1 VRAASLPSV
10 PPAAAPGSRLGTLAA
25 VTAPLIVLAG
35 LLWWMVL
42 PQNPFQSA
50 PIVGTLLSWGA
61 VAWAAV
67 ALRRV
72 PPRRLAAI
80 LVAGTVLL
88 GVVAVGAPPRT
99 SNDSAR
105 YAWDGIVQKAGF
117 SPYSYVPV
125 DETIAG
131 LRPDW
136 LFAPGS
142 LDEAGRPACA
152 KDLFQ
157 TDSVP
162 AVGYPSGSP
171 LCTAINRPHVPTI
184 YPPTAEIYFAAVRL
198 PVPDSVGYL
207 PFQLAGL
214 LMSIG
219 VTLLL
224 LAALARRSLPPHI
237 AAVWA
242 WSPFVQLEA
251 VNNAH
256 VDLLG
261 AALILVSGMLL
272 TRGKPLR
279 SGLAFG
285 AAVATKLIPVI
296 AAPALL
302 FRRPVRFI
310 AAALASFVLLYVPYL
325 AVAGAGVLGF
335 LPGYLKEEGYSQ
347 SGGTRFGLAQLV
359 SAGAWPPVLS
369 AVALAVVAVWVLRRT
384 HPDNVWEQQTVMIGL
399 TLLIVSPNYPWYALM
414 LLPFVVLSR
423 RWEYI
428 AVVLALDFIYMVPLK
443 DPFSLPLH
451 QTALVLAAG
460 ALVAGARWR
469 RSRRQRLAALAG
481 LAAGPGPCGGRAA
494 VGTPTIITDP
504 TTRQD

>member
-72 PPRRLAAI
+72 PPRRLAAV

-494 VGTPTIITDP
+494 VGTPIIITDP